1 MIAIQQR
8 FHVFLIAA
16 GIVLSTALGG
26 CGGGAAESTTAVDG
40 TTITAGQPNVSFIY
54 ISTTAGTNKQAN
66 LSFSVSKKGTPQP
79 NIGVTVTL
87 NDQALAAGA
96 KFFGGATSLSLTTDS
111 SGNTATFSVIS
122 GAIPTSI
129 VVKGV
134 LSNNV
139 SIADYSS
146 AIAVSSGGADQ
157 DRFSIANANNSIE
170 GWDYLGTT
178 TTTTVQLADRLGNPV
193 PDGTSVNFS
202 VSPGIIVSP
211 TTCTTAASACSVTL
225 TTANAVGRTP
235 FVTVLAFAQ
244 GEESFIDT
252 NGNNTYDANELFTDL
267 GKPYRDDNQNSVYD
281 SGIDQSLNVIGTGLS
296 NCPSTTYSAKNSV
309 PLTCN
314 GTRDSNAI
322 VRASAYL
329 YVAPSNLV
337 LAQTSSTAD
346 TYTYELY
353 GTVLGSLQKYRAPS
367 GTSITAAV
375 VVPINGG
382 NNCAATMNNIAI
394 DASVNNALIP
404 SQHTLT
410 YTTALCAGRQALITV
425 TTPKGRSFN
434 YSVNL

>member
-8 FHVFLIAA
+8 CRLFLITV
-16 GIVLSTALGG
+16 GIVLSATLGG
-26 CGGGAAESTTAVDG
+26 CGGGAESKTAVDG
-40 TTITAGQPNVSFIY
+40 TTITASQPDVSFIY
-54 ISTTAGTNKQAN
+54 ISTTAGSNKQAN

-96 KFFGGATSLSLTTDS
+96 KFLGGATTLSLTTDA
-111 SGNTATFSVIS
+111 SGNTATFSVVS

-129 VVKGV
+129 IVKGV
-134 LSNNV
+134 LSNNN
-139 SIADYSS
+139 SIADYSR

-157 DRFSIANANNSIE
+157 DRFSIANADNSIE
-170 GWDYLGTT
+170 GWNYLGIT

-211 TTCTTAASACSVTL
+211 TTCTTVASACSVTL

-235 FVTVLAFAQ
+235 FVTILAFTQ

-252 NGNNTYDANELFTDL
+252 NGNNSFDVGEAFTDL
-267 GKPYRDDNQNSVYD
+267 GKPYRDDNQNNVYD
-281 SGIDQSLNVIGTGLS
+281 FGIDQSLNAIATGVS
-296 NCPSTTYSAKNSV
+296 NCPNTAYSAKTSV

-314 GTRDSNAI
+314 GVRDSNAI
-322 VRASAYL
+322 VRASSAL

-346 TYTYELY
+346 SYTYELY
-353 GTVLGSLQKYRAPS
+353 GTVSGSLQKYRAPS
-367 GTSITAAV
+367 GTSVTASV
-375 VVPINGG
+375 VVPITGG

-394 DASVNNALIP
+394 DSSVNNALTP

-410 YTTALCAGRQALITV
+410 YTTALCLGRQALITV
-425 TTPKGRSFN
+425 TTPKGRIFN